1 MNGGGTGT
9 LAWRWTRTQ
18 CMGCELGHWWA
29 CLVPVEHPDLARYV
43 GVWSAWISPK
53 VRALNQD
60 LTRCDQ
66 LASQK
71 LSLLHPLARTRP
83 RNGHLK
89 TNRTDLVYFCS
100 PCMSSPRLSRTVRC
114 RMQVG
119 NQTHFFRSWWNK
131 FEHKRSQ
138 TYTNTAYE
146 THMCLQTC
154 SAYVVGSLHCFQ
166 ALVSLAAW
174 IFARSLLQCRD
185 LNGMA
190 HEVSQTRLWKQH
202 LLKIAWWA
210 LFVRFYPAICWVI
223 PAPFFSQGMNILPGK
238 THSLANESK
247 DDVSRLWI
255 FAWYIVLV
263 CEASGFKGTRL
274 TIFHASVRSWDL
286 LTTNQS
292 RKQFTLIA
300 YRT

>member
-60 LTRCDQ
+60 LTRCDR

-174 IFARSLLQCRD
+174 IFARSLLQCSD

-223 PAPFFSQGMNILPGK
+223 PAPFFLKAWISYPARHIAWPTKAKTMCQDFEYLPGTSFWSAK
-238 THSLANESK
+238 LR
-247 DDVSRLWI
+247 VSRAPDSPSSMHQWDPEICWQRTNHANSLLW
-255 FAWYIVLV
+255 
-263 CEASGFKGTRL
+263 
-274 TIFHASVRSWDL
+274 
-286 LTTNQS
+286 
-292 RKQFTLIA
+292 
-300 YRT
+300 

>member
-146 THMCLQTC
+146 THMCLQNLFCICCWESPLFPGTGLT
-154 SAYVVGSLHCFQ
+154 GSMD
-166 ALVSLAAW
+166 
-174 IFARSLLQCRD
+174 IRSLTPSVQRSQR
-185 LNGMA
+185 NGTWSFSDQIVEAALAQDCLM
-190 HEVSQTRLWKQH
+190 SFICPIFLSH
-202 LLKIAWWA
+202 LLS
-210 LFVRFYPAICWVI
+210 YPGPV
-223 PAPFFSQGMNILPGK
+223 FFSRHEYP
-238 THSLANESK
+238 
-247 DDVSRLWI
+247 
-255 FAWYIVLV
+255 
-263 CEASGFKGTRL
+263 TRQD
-274 TIFHASVRSWDL
+274 T
-286 LTTNQS
+286 
-292 RKQFTLIA
+292 
-300 YRT
+300 